1 MSKRI
6 ALWLSVVCL
15 AIFAYPV
22 ARVTLTP
29 LIALPALP
37 NATPIVT
44 VSLLLFSLLHGYI
57 TLGAPNTLI
66 FFAISAIVSWT
77 LEEVGV
83 RTGLV
88 YGPYHYSD
96 MLGAK
101 LGEVPLLIPLAWFMM
116 IYPSFVLANLIVDR
130 RPTSRRG
137 SPRHVLALSLV
148 SAIVMTA
155 WDLPMDPQMSGAG
168 NWIWE
173 RGGAYF
179 GVPLH
184 NFAGWLLTTFI
195 VYLLFRLFEQ
205 WRTAHGHAQSEPSR
219 IISSLPVLAYGLV
232 ATPYAFVSDPPALR
246 LIACFAMGFPL
257 LLAAINLIHLE
268 RIHENDK

>member
-6 ALWLSVVCL
+6 ALWLSIIFL
-15 AIFAYPV
+15 AVFAYP
-22 ARVTLTP
+22 ALRATLAP
-29 LIALPALP
+29 LITLPQLP
-37 NATPIVT
+37 NATPIAT
-44 VSLLLFSLLHGYI
+44 LSLMLFCLLHGYI
-57 TLGAPNTLI
+57 TLGAPNTLL
-66 FFAISAIVSWT
+66 FFVISAIVSWT
-77 LEEVGV
+77 LEEIGV

-116 IYPSFVLANLIVDR
+116 IYPSFILANLIVDR
-130 RPTSRRG
+130 RPTSRHG

-148 SAIVMTA
+148 SAMVMTA

-195 VYLLFRLFEQ
+195 VYMLYRLFEQ
-205 WRTAHGHAQSEPSR
+205 WRMSRAAQASEPSR
-219 IISSLPVLAYGLV
+219 AVTVLPVLAYALV
-232 ATPYAFVSDPPALR
+232 AMPYAFVSEPPALR
-246 LIACFAMGFPL
+246 LVACFVMGFPL
-257 LLAAINLIHLE
+257 LLAVISLIHME
-268 RIHENDK
+268 RVH

>member
-1 MSKRI
+1 
-6 ALWLSVVCL
+6 
-15 AIFAYPV
+15 
-22 ARVTLTP
+22 
-29 LIALPALP
+29 
-37 NATPIVT
+37 
-44 VSLLLFSLLHGYI
+44 
-57 TLGAPNTLI
+57 LGAPNTLI